1 MASVEVKGK
10 KISAR
15 VTERLQLQ
23 VNAAAKA
30 RGIRTEAWIEE
41 AVRAKLDGEG
51 VAPAERLSL
60 ARLDEADRLRVDR
73 FVEYLDNWPE
83 EIKDALMEAISAF
96 SRIVRQQMK
105 R

>member
-1 MASVEVKGK
+1 MASVKMKGK

-15 VTERLQLQ
+15 VTEKLQAQ

-30 RGIRTEAWIEE
+30 RKIHREVWVEE

-51 VAPAERLSL
+51 VVPAERLSL
-60 ARLDEADRLRVDR
+60 ARLNEADWLRVDR

-83 EIKDALMEAISAF
+83 EIKDALMEAIAAF
-96 SRIVRQQMK
+96 SRIVRQQLK